1 MRPSVGPFILLLA
14 LLATSPASAD
24 CFYYD
29 CNEYPDGSA
38 TCDKLTQCSTS
49 SCSEAEY
56 LAQGCSVTC
65 SKMPSGGAS
74 VCWCSPQGMC
84 YDI

>member
-1 MRPSVGPFILLLA
+1 MRRFVGTLVLLLA
-14 LLATSPASAD
+14 VLASGPINAD

-38 TCDKLTQCSTS
+38 TCGKLTQCSTS
-49 SCSEAEY
+49 SCSEADY
-56 LAQGCSVTC
+56 FAQSCSVTC
-65 SKMPSGGAS
+65 SNMPHGGAS
-74 VCWCSPQGMC
+74 VCWCSPHGMC